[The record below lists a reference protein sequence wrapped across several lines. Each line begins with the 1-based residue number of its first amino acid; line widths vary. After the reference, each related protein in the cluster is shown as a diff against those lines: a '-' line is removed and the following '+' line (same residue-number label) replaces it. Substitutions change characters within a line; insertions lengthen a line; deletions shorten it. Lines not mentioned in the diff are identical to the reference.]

1 MLSYLQ
7 YGISQAKI
15 TSRGGGDEELPGL
28 IGDDSDDEEVDR
40 KTHSFTCIGF
50 PMMMQ
55 QAGFE
60 AVSTSS
66 DSRKKT
72 CIKFIEAK
80 HHVYASGSTPWSDL
94 SISSK
99 AHLVKSLNGSFSK
112 DYNSWRRTI
121 ASATMMLLQSR
132 RNDEKDPVLAYF
144 PTWASTRRCLPTGGL
159 QACWWGCVN
168 RPRQPPPR
176 TRFPYHREYNIYGA
190 GVWDVTTIEVDCR
203 RSHLE
208 RIADNGLSESLFLFK
223 VTPQHYSVFRSQVGS
238 SSGRSGG
245 RTSSTS
251 SNPKKERK

>member
-1 MLSYLQ
+1 MGVEPGRCYLHSQHGVWKALSDEFPDLRLFQ
-7 YGISQAKI
+7 SQADYQAANSTLLTDYQEPRPGVERTPADNFI
-15 TSRGGGDEELPGL
+15 DNGLCESPPPLEDPPLP
-28 IGDDSDDEEVDR
+28 DSPR
-40 KTHSFTCIGF
+40 S
-50 PMMMQ
+50 P
-55 QAGFE
+55 
-60 AVSTSS
+60 SPP
-66 DSRKKT
+66 
-72 CIKFIEAK
+72 
-80 HHVYASGSTPWSDL
+80 ASG
-94 SISSK
+94 
-99 AHLVKSLNGSFSK
+99 V
-112 DYNSWRRTI
+112 
-121 ASATMMLLQSR
+121 
-132 RNDEKDPVLAYF
+132 